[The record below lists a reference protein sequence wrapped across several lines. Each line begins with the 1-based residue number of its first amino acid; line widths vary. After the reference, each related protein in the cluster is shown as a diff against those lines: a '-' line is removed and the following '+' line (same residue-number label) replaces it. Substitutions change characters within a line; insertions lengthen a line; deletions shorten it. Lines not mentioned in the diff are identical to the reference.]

1 MTERK
6 SWWEQLVDWRADLL
20 FRGVMMGWSLPELTH
35 KSCIRDR
42 KKHVCCGSGFVEVSN
57 VNKKLS

>member
-1 MTERK
+1 M
-6 SWWEQLVDWRADLL
+6 VDWRADLL

-42 KKHVCCGSGFVEVSN
+42 KKHVCCGSGYVEVSN